1 MTQNDSF
8 LIHKCKFCNYQTNR
22 FFNIK
27 RHHNAKHFGIKE
39 LNNDE
44 NYMCEKVH
52 SSREKVHSSC
62 EKVHSSCEKVHSKF
76 ICNKCNKNYKSNR
89 YLIEHEKNC
98 KGIDELT
105 CPRCMMNFATKQSKS
120 NHIKRNN
127 CKHKSII
134 HARKPNQQNI
144 ENIQYVEQLTNNI
157 ENQNNITNNN
167 IYINNYF
174 EDLVCI
180 ILSLK
185 IIEREK

>member
-1 MTQNDSF
+1 
-8 LIHKCKFCNYQTNR
+8 
-22 FFNIK
+22 
-27 RHHNAKHFGIKE
+27 
-39 LNNDE
+39 
-44 NYMCEKVH
+44 
-52 SSREKVHSSC
+52 
-62 EKVHSSCEKVHSKF
+62 
-76 ICNKCNKNYKSNR
+76 
-89 YLIEHEKNC
+89 
-98 KGIDELT
+98 
-105 CPRCMMNFATKQSKS
+105 MMNFATKQSKS